1 MYRGK
6 YSAPKH
12 SHRRRGSA
20 WKVALM
26 SFMACLMI
34 FSVIG
39 GSLAWLMTSTEPIVN
54 VFTYGDI
61 RITLTETK
69 GEELSGSTD
78 RYFKMTPGKEIE
90 KDPKISVLADSEDC
104 WLFVKIEESSNKPL
118 ADYVDYAIADGW
130 TALNGVDGVYYREVS
145 NSSEAQT
152 FSVLKDDKVS
162 VKGSVTLEKLQ
173 ELNSTNYPKMK
184 FTGYAV
190 QRDMSIDAID
200 TAEEAWALISQSSN

>member
-1 MYRGK
+1 
-6 YSAPKH
+6 
-12 SHRRRGSA
+12 
-20 WKVALM
+20 
-26 SFMACLMI
+26 MI

-69 GEELSGSTD
+69 GEELSDG
-78 RYFKMTPGKEIE
+78 RYFKMTPGKVIE

-104 WLFVKIEESSNKPL
+104 WLFVKIDESSDKAL
-118 ADYVDYAIADGW
+118 SDYIEYAIADGW
-130 TALNGVDGVYYREVS
+130 TALQEAPGVYFRTAD
-145 NSSEAQT
+145 NNSEAQT

-162 VKGSVTLEKLQ
+162 VKGSVTLEMLQ
-173 ELNSTNYPKMK
+173 ALNSSNYPKMT

-200 TAEEAWALISQSSN
+200 SAAEAWALIGQSGN

>member
-6 YSAPKH
+6 NSALKR

-20 WKVALM
+20 LKAALM
-26 SFMACLMI
+26 SFVVCLMI

-39 GSLAWLMTSTEPIVN
+39 GSLAWLMTSTKPIVN

-69 GEELSGSTD
+69 GEELTD
-78 RYFKMTPGKEIE
+78 GRYFKMTPGKVIE

-104 WLFVKIEESSNKPL
+104 WLFVKIEKSSDK
-118 ADYVDYAIADGW
+118 AIDDFIEYAIADGW
-130 TALNGVDGVYYREVS
+130 TALNGVEGVYYRTVD
-145 NSSEAQT
+145 NSSAEQT
-152 FSVLKDDKVS
+152 FSVLKDDQVT
-162 VKGSVTLEKLQ
+162 VKGSVTQAMLQ
-173 ELNSTNYPKMK
+173 ALNSTNYPKMT

-200 TAEEAWALISQSSN
+200 SAAEAWALIGQSSN

>member
-6 YSAPKH
+6 YSEPKH
-12 SHRRRGSA
+12 SHRRGSA
-20 WKVALM
+20 LKVALM
-26 SFMACLMI
+26 SFVACLMI

-39 GSLAWLMTSTEPIVN
+39 GSIAWLMTSTDPIVN

-61 RITLTETK
+61 RIALTETK
-69 GEELSGSTD
+69 GEELSDG
-78 RYFKMTPGKEIE
+78 RYFKMTPGKVIE
-90 KDPKISVLADSEDC
+90 KDPMISVLADSEDC
-104 WLFVKIEESSNKPL
+104 WLFVKIDESSNKAL
-118 ADYVDYAIADGW
+118 SDYIEYTIADGW
-130 TALNGVDGVYYREVS
+130 TALQEAPGVYFRAVD

-162 VKGSVTLEKLQ
+162 VKGSVTLEMLQ
-173 ELNSTNYPKMK
+173 ALDSSNYPKLT

-200 TAEEAWALISQSSN
+200 SAAEAWALISASSN

>member
-6 YSAPKH
+6 YSTPEH
-12 SHRRRGSA
+12 SYRSRGSA
-20 WKVALM
+20 LKGALM
-26 SFMACLMI
+26 SFAVCLMV

-39 GSLAWLMTSTEPIVN
+39 GSIAWLMTSTDPIVN

-69 GEELSGSTD
+69 GEELSDG
-78 RYFKMTPGKEIE
+78 RYFKMTPGKVIE

-104 WLFVKIEESSNKPL
+104 WLFVKIDESSDKAL
-118 ADYVDYAIADGW
+118 SDYIEYTIADGW
-130 TALNGVDGVYYREVS
+130 TALQEAPGVYFRTVD

-152 FSVLKDDKVS
+152 FSVLKDDKIT
-162 VKGSVTLEKLQ
+162 VKGSVTQEMLQ
-173 ELNSTNYPKMK
+173 ELNSSNYPRMT

-200 TAEEAWALISQSSN
+200 SAAEAWALISQSGN

>member
-12 SHRRRGSA
+12 SHRRKGSA
-20 WKVALM
+20 LKVALM
-26 SFMACLMI
+26 SFAVCLMI

-39 GSLAWLMTSTEPIVN
+39 GSLAWLMTSTDPIVN

-61 RITLTETK
+61 RIKLEETK
-69 GEELSGSTD
+69 GEVLSDG
-78 RYFKMTPGKEIE
+78 RYFKMTPGKVIE

-104 WLFVKIEESSNKPL
+104 WLFVKIDESSDKAL
-118 ADYVDYAIADGW
+118 SDYIEYAIADGW
-130 TALNGVDGVYYREVS
+130 TALQEAPGVYFRAVDS
-145 NSSEAQT
+145 SSEVQT
-152 FSVLKDDKVS
+152 FSVLKDDKVT
-162 VKGSVTLEKLQ
+162 VKGSVTLEMLQ
-173 ELNSTNYPKMK
+173 ALDSSNYPKMT

-200 TAEEAWALISQSSN
+200 SAAEAWLLISQSSN

>member
-6 YSAPKH
+6 YSAPRT
-12 SHRRRGSA
+12 HRRRGNSA
-20 WKVALM
+20 LKVALM
-26 SFMACLMI
+26 SFAVCLMV

-39 GSLAWLMTSTEPIVN
+39 GSLAWLMTSTDPIVN

-69 GEELSGSTD
+69 GEELSDG
-78 RYFKMTPGKEIE
+78 RYFKMTPGKVIE

-104 WLFVKIEESSNKPL
+104 WLFVKIDESSDKAL
-118 ADYVDYAIADGW
+118 SDYIEYAIADGW
-130 TALNGVDGVYYREVS
+130 TALQEAPGVYFRTVD
-145 NSSEAQT
+145 NSAEAQT
-152 FSVLKDDKVS
+152 FSVLKDDKVT
-162 VKGSVTLEKLQ
+162 VKGSVTLEMLQ
-173 ELNSTNYPKMK
+173 ALDSSNYPKMT

-200 TAEEAWALISQSSN
+200 SAAEAWALISESGN

>member
-6 YSAPKH
+6 YSAPKR
-12 SHRRRGSA
+12 SHRRKDSA
-20 WKVALM
+20 LKAALM
-26 SFMACLMI
+26 SFVVCLMI

-39 GSLAWLMTSTEPIVN
+39 GSLAWLMTSTKPIVN

-69 GEELSGSTD
+69 GEELTD
-78 RYFKMTPGKEIE
+78 GRYFKMTPGKVIE

-104 WLFVKIEESSNKPL
+104 WLFVKIEKSSDK
-118 ADYVDYAIADGW
+118 AIDDFIEYAIADGW
-130 TALNGVDGVYYREVS
+130 TALNGVEGVYYRTVD
-145 NSSEAQT
+145 NSSAEQT
-152 FSVLKDDKVS
+152 FSVLKDDQVT
-162 VKGSVTLEKLQ
+162 VKGSVTQAMLQ
-173 ELNSTNYPKMK
+173 ALNSSNYPKMT

-200 TAEEAWALISQSSN
+200 SAAEAWALIGQSSN

>member
-6 YSAPKH
+6 YSKPKH
-12 SHRRRGSA
+12 SHHRRGSA
-20 WKVALM
+20 LKVALM
-26 SFMACLMI
+26 SFAICLMI

-69 GEELSGSTD
+69 GEELSDG
-78 RYFKMTPGKEIE
+78 RYFKMTPGKVIE

-104 WLFVKIEESSNKPL
+104 WLFVKIDESSDKAL
-118 ADYVDYAIADGW
+118 SDYIDYAIADGW
-130 TALNGVDGVYYREVS
+130 TALQEAPGVYFRTVDS
-145 NSSEAQT
+145 SSEAQT
-152 FSVLKDDKVS
+152 FSVLKDDKVD
-162 VKGSVTLEKLQ
+162 VKGSVTLEMLQ
-173 ELNSTNYPKMK
+173 ALDSSNYPKMT

-200 TAEEAWALISQSSN
+200 SAAEAWLLISQSNN

>member
-6 YSAPKH
+6 YSTTRI
-12 SHRRRGSA
+12 HRRHRNSA
-20 WKVALM
+20 LKVALTT
-26 SFMACLMI
+26 FAVCLMI

-39 GSLAWLMTSTEPIVN
+39 GSLAWLMTSTDPIVN

-69 GEELSGSTD
+69 GEELSDG
-78 RYFKMTPGKEIE
+78 RYFKMTPGKVIE

-104 WLFVKIEESSNKPL
+104 WLFVKIDESSDKAL
-118 ADYVDYAIADGW
+118 SDYIEYTIADGW
-130 TALNGVDGVYYREVS
+130 TALQEAPGVYFRTVD

-152 FSVLKDDKVS
+152 FSVLKDDKVTS
-162 VKGSVTLEKLQ
+162 KGSVTLEMLQ
-173 ELNSTNYPKMK
+173 ELDGSNYPKMT

-200 TAEEAWALISQSSN
+200 SAAEAWALISQSGN

>member
-20 WKVALM
+20 LKVALM
-26 SFMACLMI
+26 SFMACIMI

-39 GSLAWLMTSTEPIVN
+39 GTLSWLMTSTDPIVN

-69 GEELSGSTD
+69 GEELSDG
-78 RYFKMTPGKEIE
+78 RYFKMTPGKVIE

-104 WLFVKIEESSNKPL
+104 WLFVKIDESSDKAL
-118 ADYVDYAIADGW
+118 SDYIEYAIADGW
-130 TALNGVDGVYYREVS
+130 TALQEAPGVYFRTVD
-145 NSSEAQT
+145 NSSEAQN
-152 FSVLKDDKVS
+152 FPVLKDDKVS
-162 VKGSVTLEKLQ
+162 VKGSVTLEMLQ
-173 ELNSTNYPKMK
+173 VLDSSNYPKMT

-200 TAEEAWALISQSSN
+200 SAAEAWALIGQSSN

>member
-1 MYRGK
+1 
-6 YSAPKH
+6 
-12 SHRRRGSA
+12 
-20 WKVALM
+20 M
-26 SFMACLMI
+26 SFMACLII

-69 GEELSGSTD
+69 GEELSGG
-78 RYFKMTPGKEIE
+78 RYFKMIPGKTIE

-104 WLFVKIEESSNKPL
+104 WLFVKIEESSDKAL
-118 ADYVDYAIADGW
+118 SDYIEYAIADGW
-130 TALNGVDGVYYREVS
+130 TALDGVNGVYYREVS
-145 NSSEAQT
+145 NNSDAQT

-162 VKGSVTLEKLQ
+162 VKGSVTLEMLQ
-173 ELNSTNYPKMK
+173 ALNSSNYPKMT

-200 TAEEAWALISQSSN
+200 SAAEAWALIGQSSN

>member
-6 YSAPKH
+6 YSAPKR
-12 SHRRRGSA
+12 SYRRRGSA
-20 WKVALM
+20 LKVALM

-39 GSLAWLMTSTEPIVN
+39 GSLAWLMTSTKPIVN

-61 RITLTETK
+61 RITLTETE
-69 GEELSGSTD
+69 GEELTD
-78 RYFKMTPGKEIE
+78 GRYFKMVPGKVIE

-104 WLFVKIEESSNKPL
+104 WLFVKIEKSSNK
-118 ADYVDYAIADGW
+118 AIDDFIEYAIADGW
-130 TALNGVDGVYYREVS
+130 TALQEAPGVYFRTVD

-162 VKGSVTLEKLQ
+162 VKGSVTLEMLQ
-173 ELNSTNYPKMK
+173 ALNSSNYPKMT

-200 TAEEAWALISQSSN
+200 SAAEAWALISASNN